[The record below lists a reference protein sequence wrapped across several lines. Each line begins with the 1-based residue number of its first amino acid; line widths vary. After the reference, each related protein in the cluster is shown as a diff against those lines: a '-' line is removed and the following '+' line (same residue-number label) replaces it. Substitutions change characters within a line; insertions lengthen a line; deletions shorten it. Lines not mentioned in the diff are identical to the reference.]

1 MNFTTFEEDGVY
13 QGSGSMFVI
22 ALVGRDT
29 LKLKGYVK
37 EAFLTEDDAEEALNT
52 SQTDNSIAYIIQEK
66 PFTFTIHRTE
76 E

>member
-22 ALVGRDT
+22 ALVDRDN
-29 LKLKGYVK
+29 LKLRGYM
-37 EAFLTEDDAEEALNT
+37 EQAFLTEDDAEEALNT